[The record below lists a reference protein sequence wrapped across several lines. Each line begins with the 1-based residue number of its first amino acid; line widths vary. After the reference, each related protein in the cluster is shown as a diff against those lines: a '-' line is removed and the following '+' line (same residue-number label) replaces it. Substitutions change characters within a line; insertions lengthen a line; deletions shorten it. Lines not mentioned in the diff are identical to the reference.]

1 MKRAVLMMLLAGC
14 GGSSTAPAADLD
26 AALEACA
33 RGDVDQAE
41 RLASALSGPDAVR
54 LRARVYLMK
63 NRNREA
69 IEILTTLIGGKA
81 KNYEAMER
89 QQQVLP
95 DLALAYVRQDD
106 FLNASRVYGMMGEA
120 IAAKKYEAL
129 ARTVAYASTIPDE
142 GIALDWLGQ
151 FALPVVS
158 VTVNGRRAALLIDTL
173 TDQVSLD
180 RGFAKELGIE
190 AVGLKGAGS
199 FDEATLSEMGFG
211 RATVRNVPIHLG
223 EAYIV
228 GSVKVD
234 GVIGLQFLMHYDFT
248 LDYRRARLVLRRAG
262 SPAPGQ
268 PAILLG
274 DRYLVTAST
283 SNGKDRLFA
292 ALGTSLRGV
301 TLAASEHF
309 LAALGGE
316 VLDFQAAQL
325 KLVKPALDLKAFPA
339 GLDGSFGVP
348 VGYVLGHAALKGRIL
363 RVEPRSMRISID

>member
-1 MKRAVLMMLLAGC
+1 MRRAVLMLLLAGC
-14 GGSSTAPAADLD
+14 GGASTAPAGDLD

-33 RGDVDQAE
+33 RGDIDQAE
-41 RLASALSGPDAVR
+41 RLAGALSGPDAVR

-69 IEILTTLIGGKA
+69 IEILSTLLGGKA

-95 DLALAYVRQDD
+95 DLALAYVREDD
-106 FLNASRVYGMMGEA
+106 FRNASRLYGMMGEA
-120 IAAKKYEAL
+120 ISAKKYEAL
-129 ARTVAYASTIPDE
+129 ARTVAYSSTIPEE

-158 VTVNGRRAALLIDTL
+158 VTLNGRRAALLIDTL

-180 RGFAKELGIE
+180 RGFAKLLGIE

-199 FDEATLSEMGFG
+199 FDEATLEEMGLG

-223 EAYIV
+223 EAYMV
-228 GSVKVD
+228 GTVRVD

-262 SPAPGQ
+262 GPAPGQ
-268 PAILLG
+268 PAYLLG
-274 DRYLVTAST
+274 DRYLVTAAT
-283 SNGKDRLFA
+283 TNGKDRLFA
-292 ALGTSLRGV
+292 AVGTSLRGV
-301 TLAASEHF
+301 TLATSEHF

-316 VLDFQAAQL
+316 ILDFQAAQL

-348 VGYVLGHAALKGRIL
+348 VGYVLGHAALKGRVL